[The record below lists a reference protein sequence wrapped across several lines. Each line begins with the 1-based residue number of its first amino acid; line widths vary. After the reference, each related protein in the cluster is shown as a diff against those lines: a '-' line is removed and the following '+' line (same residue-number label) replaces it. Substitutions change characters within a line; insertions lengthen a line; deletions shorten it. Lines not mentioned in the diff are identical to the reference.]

1 MQKLLVNK
9 FGWVEESFQFN
20 EDFVK
25 NYNEKSDEGYFLEI
39 DIQYIEKLHELHNHL
54 PFLPGRMKIEKV
66 EELVANLHDKT
77 EYVIHTR
84 ISKQALNHGK
94 LLEKVHRKIKFN

>member
-9 FGWVEESFQFN
+9 FGWVEESFHVN